1 MKTENATEA
10 QMDLIHISAAVV
22 AGSNRRM
29 VATSRGHET
38 IMDAR
43 KEWGGDDAGP
53 TPVEGLAIALG
64 GCIFNV
70 CRILAAEKQI
80 EMQDLRVS
88 IVGDVDPSRAF
99 GLETDTRAG
108 FSQLS
113 AQVEF
118 SSQLSAAEKEEFC
131 QELLRRCPLCDTIS
145 NPTPLQLRFGVGSQR
160 DHLVVR

>member
-10 QMDLIHISAAVV
+10 KMDLIHISATVV

-53 TPVEGLAIALG
+53 TPVEGLTIALG

-80 EMQDLRVS
+80 EMKDIQVS
-88 IVGDVDPSRAF
+88 IAGDVDPSRAF

-113 AQVEF
+113 VQVEF
-118 SSQLSAAEKEEFC
+118 SSELSSSDKEEFR
-131 QELLRRCPLCDTIS
+131 QELLKRCPLCDTIS
-145 NPTPLQLRFGVGSQR
+145 NPTPLQLRFGVGSRR
-160 DHLVVR
+160 DHLVL